1 MPKRIDRRRA
11 LATLAV
17 SVGALPLAGCDIFS
31 QNPTVQKVLDSAESL
46 TMRAQ
51 RLLLPRQALAQE
63 FTEADIS
70 PQFRANGSTDP
81 DNDAYQ
87 SLSQSGFKDWRL
99 QVDGLVERQ
108 LQLSLEELRALPAR
122 TQITRHDCVEGWSCI
137 GKWTG
142 VPLSI
147 VLQRAGLKPDA
158 RYIVFR
164 CADSPD
170 QLVDA
175 PEEYK
180 YYESIDLIDAFHPQ
194 TILAYDMNGAPL
206 GIPYGAPLRVRVERQ
221 LGYKM
226 AKYIMRIEALE
237 SFQHIAGGRGSY
249 WADRNYEWYAGI

>member
-1 MPKRIDRRRA
+1 MFREWAMAVASFRTAAPLMSNWFTSARPYSPTEGATRGMQRLILSSRA
-11 LATLAV
+11 LAREY
-17 SVGALPLAGCDIFS
+17 S
-31 QNPTVQKVLDSAESL
+31 
-46 TMRAQ
+46 
-51 RLLLPRQALAQE
+51 
-63 FTEADIS
+63 EADLS
-70 PQFRANGSTDP
+70 AHFKANGSTAVDDP
-81 DNDAYQ
+81 KYQ
-87 SLSQSGFKDWRL
+87 SLAQAGFADWKL
-99 QVDGLVERQ
+99 KIDGLVDRPTE
-108 LQLSLEELRALPAR
+108 LTLAELRKLPSR

-175 PEEYK
+175 PDEYK

-226 AKYIMRIEALE
+226 AKYIMRIEAVE

>member
-1 MPKRIDRRRA
+1 MSKRVDRRRA
-11 LATLAV
+11 LATLAA
-17 SVGALPLAGCDIFS
+17 SFGALPLAGCDLFS
-31 QNPTVQKVLDSAESL
+31 QNPTVRKVLDSAESL
-46 TMRAQ
+46 TMHAQ
-51 RLLLPRQALAQE
+51 RLLVSRQALAQE

-70 PQFRANGSTDP
+70 ADFRANGSTDP
-81 DNDAYQ
+81 DDDAYQ
-87 SLSQSGFKDWRL
+87 TFAQSGFKDWRL
-99 QVDGLVERQ
+99 QVDGLVERPV
-108 LQLSLEELRALPAR
+108 QLSLGELRALPAR

-158 RYIVFR
+158 RYIVFY
-164 CADSPD
+164 CADSPGQWLEAAD
-170 QLVDA
+170 
-175 PEEYK
+175 K
-180 YYESIDLIDAFHPQ
+180 YYESIDLIDALHPQ

-226 AKYIMRIEALE
+226 AKYIMRIEAVE